1 MGGSEIEVGEEILNH
16 AGIPTFKYP
25 DTAARAFALMWRY
38 ADNLRALYETPAL
51 DVTPASPPELA
62 AGVPV
67 RSAASGAMAR
77 TIINHVR
84 STARTILTEF
94 ESKQLLAAYGIP
106 TVETH
111 VARSEDEAV
120 HLAEKLGFAVVLK
133 LWSETITHK
142 TDVGG
147 VQLNI
152 RNVAGVRQAWQA
164 IEKSCREKAGP
175 QHFLGVTVSRW
186 SSSRMPTKSSSAARS
201 IRNSGQCCSSARAD
215 NSSKSSRTGPLACRR

>member
-1 MGGSEIEVGEEILNH
+1 
-16 AGIPTFKYP
+16 
-25 DTAARAFALMWRY
+25 
-38 ADNLRALYETPAL
+38 
-51 DVTPASPPELA
+51 
-62 AGVPV
+62 
-67 RSAASGAMAR
+67 MAR

-120 HLAEKLGFAVVLK
+120 HVAEKLGFAVVLK

-147 VQLNI
+147 
-152 RNVAGVRQAWQA
+152 
-164 IEKSCREKAGP
+164 
-175 QHFLGVTVSRW
+175 
-186 SSSRMPTKSSSAARS
+186 
-201 IRNSGQCCSSARAD
+201 CS
-215 NSSKSSRTGPLACRR
+215 